1 LLSVIPAVIKPEASF
16 FKRFWIPACQAVAE
30 TTFCHP
36 EFISGSYNLLFS
48 LDAETSSA
56 LHSY

>member
-56 LHSY
+56 